1 MARVYTEQLLRDAV
15 AASTS
20 FAGVLRH
27 LGLRQAGGMQAHIA
41 RRIRHFGIDT
51 SHFTGQAH
59 ARGKPSSHRL
69 TPQQVLVVRLPGSL
83 RVNAPVLRRTLVE
96 IGRPYLCQHCG
107 LDPKQI
113 PVTLHVD
120 HIDGDWLNNRPEN
133 LRFLCPNCHSLTP
146 TYCVPRK
153 AGP

>member
-1 MARVYTEQLLRDAV
+1 M
-15 AASTS
+15 
-20 FAGVLRH
+20 
-27 LGLRQAGGMQAHIA
+27 
-41 RRIRHFGIDT
+41 
-51 SHFTGQAH
+51 
-59 ARGKPSSHRL
+59 
-69 TPQQVLVVRLPGSL
+69 LVVRPHGSL
-83 RVNAPVLRRTLVE
+83 RVKAPVLRRTLVE
-96 IGRPYLCQHCG
+96 IGRPYICEHCR
-107 LDPKQI
+107 LDPEQV